1 MKRKAILLTGILVT
15 LMLVAGC
22 STRKNTAGTRF
33 YHALTTRYNVYF
45 NGNEAYK
52 AGLQAQQQGNKDN
65 YMEMLPLYPIGNKET
80 TGIGTSDYERAIE
93 KAQKAI
99 RQHSIKRRPIRKPGR
114 AYTDEYKKC
123 LARREF
129 NPFIHRAWLLLGKAQ
144 YQKGDFPEAA
154 STFSYIV
161 RLYDGQ
167 TNITSE
173 ALIWLSRCYSALGW
187 QYDAEDALNRVNND
201 SLPLSLAVP
210 YASATGNYLLG
221 SQRYKEAIPHLEKT
235 AKNEK
240 NKQQK
245 ARCYYLLGQTYQ
257 LLQQPEQAYQSYS
270 KVIRLNPP
278 YELALSARI
287 RQTEVMPT
295 ANSRKITGKLLRLSK
310 DEKNEEYL
318 DQIYYALGN
327 VYLAGKDTA
336 QALSAY
342 HKGIEKSTRN
352 GVEKGILQLT
362 LGNLY
367 WQQARYAEA
376 QKAYA
381 EAIGL
386 IDKTHREYADITT
399 RSEILDE
406 LVPHTNTIQLQDS
419 LQHLAGMPE
428 AERMA
433 VIENIIAQVTNE
445 DLREYGFIPEFI
457 GRLPMIFTLE
467 GLTKEMLVKILKEP
481 KNAILKQYQKLL
493 ELDEVKLE
501 FDEGALEAIAEQA
514 LKKKTGARALRAI
527 IEKFMLDIMYE
538 IPKDDTIGSVT
549 ITRDY
554 IENHGN
560 PEIHLRDQ

>member
-114 AYTDEYKKC
+114 AYTDEYKKW

-144 YQKGDFPEAA
+144 YQRGDFPAAA

-386 IDKTHREYADITT
+386 IDNAVKYSKDTIDIQITSCLSGQYIQIRVRDNGIGIPLAAQRIVFDKFERVIT
-399 RSEILDE
+399 R
-406 LVPHTNTIQLQDS
+406 
-419 LQHLAGMPE
+419 
-428 AERMA
+428 
-433 VIENIIAQVTNE
+433 NE
-445 DLREYGFIPEFI
+445 DE
-457 GRLPMIFTLE
+457 
-467 GLTKEMLVKILKEP
+467 
-481 KNAILKQYQKLL
+481 
-493 ELDEVKLE
+493 
-501 FDEGALEAIAEQA
+501 
-514 LKKKTGARALRAI
+514 KKKVSGFGLGLNYVMNVAREHGGYVSVES
-527 IEKFMLDIMYE
+527 IEGKYSEFTVSL
-538 IPKDDTIGSVT
+538 PLPA
-549 ITRDY
+549 
-554 IENHGN
+554 ENEEAN
-560 PEIHLRDQ
+560 PED

>member
-45 NGNEAYK
+45 TGNEAYK

-114 AYTDEYKKC
+114 AYTDEYKKW
-123 LARREF
+123 LSRREF

-367 WQQARYAEA
+367 WQQAR
-376 QKAYA
+376 
-381 EAIGL
+381 
-386 IDKTHREYADITT
+386 
-399 RSEILDE
+399 
-406 LVPHTNTIQLQDS
+406 
-419 LQHLAGMPE
+419 
-428 AERMA
+428 
-433 VIENIIAQVTNE
+433 
-445 DLREYGFIPEFI
+445 
-457 GRLPMIFTLE
+457 
-467 GLTKEMLVKILKEP
+467 
-481 KNAILKQYQKLL
+481 
-493 ELDEVKLE
+493 
-501 FDEGALEAIAEQA
+501 
-514 LKKKTGARALRAI
+514 
-527 IEKFMLDIMYE
+527 
-538 IPKDDTIGSVT
+538 
-549 ITRDY
+549 
-554 IENHGN
+554 
-560 PEIHLRDQ
+560 